1 MDNLP
6 VLQSPLADPNQEV
19 DLRRYWIMLSRSA
32 WIIVV
37 CVALALAA
45 AIAAVRRVVPQYSA
59 TATVRIDESKGGGGG
74 GAAAMMYFG
83 GGSDYQSL
91 LAQASEVIT
100 SRTLAAKVVDEL
112 GLRIGV
118 EFPARNAGITRLNI
132 KAARTAP
139 DARTERYRFVKV
151 ATGHQVRL
159 VTATGDTLL
168 GTYPDTGEFPILGGS
183 VRLTPEGLAHERV
196 AINMI
201 QRLEAAEQL
210 RGSIEVGQR
219 NADAN
224 ILNITYRGID
234 SVLVQEIPNAVA
246 YAFVARRMELE
257 RSGATARVDYL
268 NRQRAELGADIAE
281 AEDSIQTFLNSQGI
295 TSVSQVEGM
304 LGAQLAQLT
313 NAKRTLE
320 EQRTTIRHALVPPPG
335 ISNAVEAAEI
345 SVRQLQA
352 TRDFVQSGIAGNEI
366 GRIEGYLSTRRDLLQ
381 TLVPGSD
388 RVLAVDSQI
397 VATHRAIRERTIEYV
412 ANLDREYSRVVRQVD
427 SISTRM
433 QRVPEQALEV
443 AKLERSRRII
453 EGMIT
458 LVQTQLKEAEI
469 MAAVSDSTA
478 SVLDEAVAPS
488 RTSGS
493 SQTLIYAVAILSGL
507 AVGAAVAFLRDWLDT
522 TIRTEKDLA
531 AIVGVT
537 VVGIIPNLQQQSRS
551 AGYRLPSPQ
560 EGGDPRPNPTAG
572 REYQT
577 PAAEAYRS
585 LRTNLN
591 YLTPPRAPHVIV
603 ITSALPGDGKT
614 TTTVNLAVTLAHQGQ
629 RVILIDAE
637 TRRGTVH
644 EVFGI
649 PPAPGFFDLMYG
661 QASPGECIRRVQM
674 EGGGT
679 IDVLPLGSAPSVN
692 PADLLVPARLQP
704 LFERLRGQY
713 DYVLLDTPPLNL
725 FTDAALIG
733 AQADALL
740 LVARA
745 DKTDRDEL
753 RYSVQQLR
761 NVNVTLAGTI
771 LNDVE
776 FRRSSRYRLGYGYY
790 YDYAR

>member
-6 VLQSPLADPNQEV
+6 VLQSGLADPNQEI
-19 DLRRYWIMLSRSA
+19 DLRRYWMMLARSA

-37 CVALALAA
+37 CVALAVAA
-45 AIAAVRRVVPQYSA
+45 AIAAVRRIQPVYQA
-59 TATVRIDESKGGGGG
+59 TATVRIEEKRGAGGP
-74 GAAAMMYFG
+74 AALAYF

-91 LAQASEVIT
+91 LAVASEVIT
-100 SRTLAAKVVDEL
+100 SRTLAAQVVDEL

-118 EFPARNAGITRLNI
+118 QQPQRNATIRHLTI
-132 KAARTAP
+132 SEASTAP
-139 DARTERYRFVKV
+139 DARSETYRLVKV
-151 ATGHQVRL
+151 PAGREVRL
-159 VTATGDTLL
+159 AHNDSLL
-168 GTYPDTGEFPILGGS
+168 GTYPDDSPIPIIGGKI
-183 VRLTPEGLAHERV
+183 RLTNEVRQLDLVVISLMSRLDAAEGL
-196 AINMI
+196 
-201 QRLEAAEQL
+201 
-210 RGSIEVGQR
+210 RGQIEVGQG
-219 NADAN
+219 NKDAN
-224 ILNITYRGID
+224 VLSITYRGGD
-234 SVLVQEIPNAVA
+234 SLLVRDIPNSVA
-246 YAFVARRMELE
+246 HAFVRRRMELD
-257 RSGATARVDYL
+257 RSGATARIDYL
-268 NRQRAELGADIAE
+268 MRQRAALGADVAE
-281 AEDSIQTFLNSQGI
+281 AEDAIQTFLQSRGI
-295 TSVSQVEGM
+295 ASVAQVET
-304 LGAQLAQLT
+304 QLASELGQLNT
-313 NAKRTLE
+313 ARRDIE
-320 EQRTTIRHALVPPPG
+320 EQRINIRNALQQPAG
-335 ISNAVEAAEI
+335 LADTADASEAWL
-345 SVRQLQA
+345 RQLQA
-352 TRDFVQSGIAGNEI
+352 TRDFVRSGIASGEVS
-366 GRIEGYLSTRRDLLQ
+366 RLEGLIADRRQMLATLLPRAERVEAITRQMKLVEQSIRD
-381 TLVPGSD
+381 
-388 RVLAVDSQI
+388 
-397 VATHRAIRERTIEYV
+397 RTQQYV
-412 ANLDREYSRVVRQVD
+412 TNLDREHAATSRRID
-427 SISTRM
+427 SLSVRM
-433 QRVPEQALEV
+433 QRVPEQALEMN
-443 AKLERSRRII
+443 KLERNRRII
-453 EGMIT
+453 EEMMT

-469 MAAVSDSTA
+469 TSAVSDSTA
-478 SVLDEAVAPS
+478 SVLDDAVTPS
-488 RTSGS
+488 QQTGS
-493 SQTLIYAVAILSGL
+493 SETLIFAVAIISGL
-507 AVGAAVAFLRDWLDT
+507 VVGVAVAFLRDWLDT
-522 TIRTEKDLA
+522 TIRSEKDLA
-531 AIVGVT
+531 AVVGVT
-537 VVGIIPNLQQQSRS
+537 VVGTIPNLQQQSRS
-551 AGYRLPSPQ
+551 AGYRLPSAQ
-560 EGGDPRPNPTAG
+560 DGGDAKPQPTAG

-577 PAAEAYRS
+577 PAAEAYRT

-692 PADLLVPARLQP
+692 PADLLVAARLQP

-733 AQADALL
+733 TYADALL

-753 RYSVQQLR
+753 RYAVQQLK
-761 NVNVTLAGTI
+761 NVQVVLAGTI

>member
-1 MDNLP
+1 VDNLP
-6 VLQSPLADPNQEV
+6 VLQSPLADPNQEI

-45 AIAAVRRVVPQYSA
+45 AIAAVRRVVPEYSA
-59 TATVRIDESKGGGGG
+59 TATVRIDESKKNG
-74 GAAAMMYFG
+74 GAAAMYYFG
-83 GGSDYQSL
+83 GADYQSL

-100 SRTLAAKVVDEL
+100 SRTLAAKVVDDL

-118 EFPARNAGITRLNI
+118 DIPQRNAGIRSLTI
-132 KAARTAP
+132 KAARTIP
-139 DARTERYRFVKV
+139 EARTERYRFVKV

-159 VTATGDTLL
+159 VTITGDTLL
-168 GTYPDTGEFPILGGS
+168 GTYPDTGAFPILGGS
-183 VRLTPEGLAHERV
+183 VQLTGEGLALQLV

-201 QRLEAAEQL
+201 ERLDAAERL

-219 NADAN
+219 NTDAN

-234 SVLVQEIPNAVA
+234 SVVVREIPNAVA
-246 YAFVARRMELE
+246 YAFVARRMELD

-281 AEDSIQTFLNSQGI
+281 AEDSIQTFLRGQNI

-304 LGAQLAQLT
+304 LASEITQL
-313 NAKRTLE
+313 NSAKRNLE
-320 EQRTTIRHALVPPPG
+320 EQRTTIRHALTPPPG
-335 ISNAVEAAEI
+335 VRDPIEGAEV
-345 SVRQLQA
+345 SLKQLQA
-352 TRDFVQSGIAGNEI
+352 TRDFVQSNIASGEVV
-366 GRIEGYLSTRRDLLQ
+366 RLESYLTSRRDLLQ
-381 TLVPGSD
+381 SLVPGSD
-388 RVLAVDSQI
+388 RVMALDSQI
-397 VATHRAIRERTIEYV
+397 VAAHRTIRDRTLEYV
-412 ANLDREYSRVVRQVD
+412 ANLDREYNRVSRAID
-427 SISTRM
+427 SVSTRM

-443 AKLERSRRII
+443 NRLERSRRII
-453 EGMIT
+453 EEMIT

-478 SVLDEAVAPS
+478 SVLDEAVTPTQS
-488 RTSGS
+488 TGS
-493 SQTLIYAVAILSGL
+493 SQTLIYAVAIISGL
-507 AVGAAVAFLRDWLDT
+507 AVGMAVAFLRDWLDT

>member
-1 MDNLP
+1 MAVENLP
-6 VLQSPLADPNQEV
+6 VLQTPLADPNPEI
-19 DLRRYWIMLSRSA
+19 DLRRYWQTIARSA

-37 CVALALAA
+37 CVGLAVAA
-45 AIAAVRRVVPQYSA
+45 AIAAVRKIQPVYQA
-59 TATVRIDESKGGGGG
+59 TATVRIDEQKQASSP
-74 GAAAMMYFG
+74 AALYYFG
-83 GGSDYQSL
+83 GADYQTL

-100 SRTLAAKVVDEL
+100 SRTLASKVVDDL

-118 EFPARNAGITRLNI
+118 EQPQRNAIIRSLYI
-132 KAARTAP
+132 SAARTTP
-139 DARTERYRFVKV
+139 DAPTESYRFVKV
-151 ATGHQVRL
+151 PTGHEVRL
-159 VTATGDTLL
+159 ASNDSLL
-168 GTYPDTGEFPILGGS
+168 GTYPDTGAFPIIGGWVALTGTARALDRLGIG
-183 VRLTPEGLAHERV
+183 LTRR
-196 AINMI
+196 ID
-201 QRLEAAEQL
+201 AAEGL
-210 RGSIEVGQR
+210 RGSIEVGQQ
-219 NADAN
+219 NKDAN
-224 ILNITYRGID
+224 VLSITFRGPDSILVRD
-234 SVLVQEIPNAVA
+234 IPNAVA
-246 YAFVARRMELE
+246 RAFVQRRMELD

-268 NRQRAELGADIAE
+268 NRQKAALTADIAE
-281 AEDSIQTFLNSQGI
+281 AEDSIQTYLQRQGI
-295 TSVSQVEGM
+295 ASVSQLEAALTNQ
-304 LGAQLAQLT
+304 LGELNTSLRDLDDQRVGLRQALAQPV
-313 NAKRTLE
+313 ASADS
-320 EQRTTIRHALVPPPG
+320 I
-335 ISNAVEAAEI
+335 EAAQQLLK
-345 SVRQLQA
+345 QLQA
-352 TRDFVQSGIAGNEI
+352 TSAFVRSGIATAEV
-366 GRIEGYLSTRRDLLQ
+366 GRLENLFASRRDLLT
-381 TLVPGSD
+381 TLLPGSE
-388 RVLAVDSQI
+388 RVEAVDAQI
-397 VATHRAIRERTIEYV
+397 GATTATIRSRTLQYVTNLDSEYV
-412 ANLDREYSRVVRQVD
+412 RKQREAATVTARLQH
-427 SISTRM
+427 
-433 QRVPEQALEV
+433 VPEQALELG
-443 AKLERSRRII
+443 KLERNRRII
-453 EGMIT
+453 EEMIT
-458 LVQTQLKEAEI
+458 LVQSQLKEAEI
-469 MAAVSDSTA
+469 TAAVSDSTA
-478 SVLDEAVAPS
+478 SVLDDAVTPS
-488 RTSGS
+488 QQTGS
-493 SQTLIYAVAILSGL
+493 SETLIYAVAILSGL
-507 AVGAAVAFLRDWLDT
+507 IVGVFVAFLRDWLDT
-522 TIRTEKDLA
+522 TIRTEHDLA
-531 AIVGVT
+531 AIVGAT

-551 AGYRLPSPQ
+551 MGYRLPSTAGADQKPA
-560 EGGDPRPNPTAG
+560 AG

-577 PAAEAYRS
+577 PAAEAYRT

-692 PADLLVPARLQP
+692 PADLLVAARLQP

-713 DYVLLDTPPLNL
+713 DYVFLDTPPLNL

-761 NVNVTLAGTI
+761 NVNVTLAGAI

>member
-1 MDNLP
+1 VDNLP
-6 VLQSPLADPNQEV
+6 VLQSQLNDPNPEI
-19 DLRRYWIMLSRSA
+19 DLRRYWMMIARSA

-37 CVALALAA
+37 CVGLAVAA
-45 AIAAVRRVVPQYSA
+45 AITAVKRVVPQYTA
-59 TATVRIDESKGGGGG
+59 LATVRIDETKPGGSQ
-74 GAAAMMYFG
+74 AAMYYF
-83 GGSDYQSL
+83 GGSDYATL
-91 LAQASEVIT
+91 MAQASEVIT
-100 SRTLAAKVVDEL
+100 SRTLAGQVVDEL

-118 EFPARNAGITRLNI
+118 EGIQRDAQIRSLWI
-132 KAARTAP
+132 ASARTAH
-139 DARTERYRFVKV
+139 DAPSEHYRFVKV
-151 ATGHQVRL
+151 PTGHQVRL
-159 VTATGDTLL
+159 VNATGGDSLL
-168 GTYPDTGEFPILGGS
+168 GTYPDTGALPIIGGS
-183 VRLTPEGLAHERV
+183 VKLTSLANSADRLAIGMERRV
-196 AINMI
+196 S
-201 QRLEAAEQL
+201 AAEQL
-210 RGSIEVGQR
+210 RGTIEVSPR
-219 NADAN
+219 NQQAN
-224 ILNITYRGID
+224 ILGIGYRGAD
-234 SVLVQEIPNAVA
+234 SVLVRDIPNAVA
-246 YAFVARRMELE
+246 RAFVRRRMELD
-257 RSGATARVDYL
+257 RSGAATRVDFL
-268 NRQRAELGADIAE
+268 TRQRAELGADIAA
-281 AEDSIQTFLNSQGI
+281 AEDSIQNYLKGQGI
-295 TSVSQVEGM
+295 ASVLQVENM
-304 LGAQLAQLT
+304 LSSQLAQL
-313 NAKRTLE
+313 NGQRRDLE
-320 EQRTTIRHALVPPPG
+320 EQRTTLRHALETPTGVRD
-335 ISNAVEAAEI
+335 SAEAVEV
-345 SVRQLQA
+345 SLKQLQA
-352 TRDFVQSGIAGNEI
+352 SREFVRSGIATGEVA
-366 GRIEGYLSTRRDLLQ
+366 RVEGLLAQRRELLN

-388 RVLAVDSQI
+388 RITAIDSQI
-397 VATHRAIRERTIEYV
+397 LSGHRRVRDRTVEFV
-412 ANLDREYSRVVRQVD
+412 ANIDREYTRVLRLADSLTVRL
-427 SISTRM
+427 
-433 QRVPEQALEV
+433 QRIPEQQLEV
-443 AKLERSRRII
+443 NRLERNRRII
-453 EGMIT
+453 EELMT
-458 LVQTQLKEAEI
+458 LVQTQLKEAQI
-469 MAAVSDSTA
+469 AASVSDSTA
-478 SVLDEAVAPS
+478 SVLDDAISPNQQ
-488 RTSGS
+488 SGS
-493 SQTLIYAVAILSGL
+493 SQTLIYAVAIFSGL
-507 AVGAAVAFLRDWLDT
+507 LVGITVAFLRDWLDT

-531 AIVGVT
+531 QIVGVA

-560 EGGDPRPNPTAG
+560 EGGNPRPNPTAG

-577 PAAEAYRS
+577 PAAEAYRT

-692 PADLLVPARLQP
+692 PADLLVAARLQP

-733 AQADALL
+733 SQADALL

-753 RYSVQQLR
+753 RYSVAQLR